1 MVYKSF
7 NGKVILQLL
16 LFFAASAG
24 MTFAFLNHHWLLF
37 IPLTLLLIVLF
48 FNLLYLLNSTNRK
61 ITYFFDSVINEDTSL
76 HYPENVGPQSLD
88 ALHNSLNR
96 LNNHIANIKLKNEHN
111 EKFFLELLRT
121 SATGLMAVNEKGY
134 IEHINDA
141 ALEFLNLQQISHMD
155 LLRQKN
161 TDLYDRMVMLKPGQS
176 QTVKVLH
183 NNELRL
189 FSLKTSMLSFG
200 DEKYKLYSL
209 SDIKTELEENEL
221 DSWQKLIRVMTHEIM
236 NSVAP
241 ITSLSN
247 TLSRIFIR
255 ENNPLP
261 PEEVTRKHV
270 DNIIDGLGVIENT
283 GKGLMRFVEDYRQLT
298 RVPEPRFQTIQ
309 ILPWLLSLQLLMNEK
324 ISIQNIS
331 LDIVNEGAPAE
342 LTGDEKL
349 LNQVMINLL
358 NNAIEALKDIE
369 NKKIA
374 LGISCNNSGRLK
386 LTVTDNGRGIPT
398 EETEK
403 IFIPFY
409 TTREEG
415 SGIGLSLCR
424 KIMRLHKGSISVHS
438 VPGIKTTFTLNF

>member
-7 NGKVILQLL
+7 NGKVIVQLL

-24 MTFAFLNHHWLLF
+24 MTFAFLNQHWLLF
-37 IPLTLLLIVLF
+37 IPLALLSVVLF

-76 HYPENVGPQSLD
+76 HYPENVGPRSLNT
-88 ALHNSLNR
+88 LHNSLNR
-96 LNNHIANIKLKNEHN
+96 LNNHIAGIKIKNEHN

-161 TDLYDRMVMLKPGQS
+161 TDLYDRMEMLKPGQS
-176 QTVKVLH
+176 QTIKVLQ

-200 DEKYKLYSL
+200 DEKYKLYSI

-255 ENNPLP
+255 DNNPLP

-309 ILPWLLSLQLLMNEK
+309 ILPWIMSLQLLMNEK
-324 ISIQNIS
+324 LSTQNVLFEI
-331 LDIVNEGAPAE
+331 INEGAPPE

-358 NNAIEALKDIE
+358 NNAIEALD
-369 NKKIA
+369 NVQHKKII
-374 LGISCNNSGRLK
+374 LGISGNNSGRLK
-386 LTVTDNGRGIPT
+386 LTISDNGRGIPP

-415 SGIGLSLCR
+415 SGIGLSICR